1 MDKQKFGYV
10 VLIIMIAV
18 VGYVTWLERES
29 NGADD
34 TLNDRPSAED
44 LFREPG
50 TIGQDTSPETKT
62 ESLGD
67 MSHLSSKEI
76 IADPVGFKIEGVYT
90 GKLPCADCAGIET
103 ELRLLTDPDSGHR
116 RYVLKQTYLST
127 RQGDQTFWDAGPWET
142 SNGANGARIIRLSP
156 YEADNKR
163 SFSVTTERIIKML
176 DQEEQEIESELNY
189 SLYRLP
195 K

>member
-1 MDKQKFGYV
+1 MDRQKFGYV
-10 VLIIMIAV
+10 ALIVMIV
-18 VGYVTWLERES
+18 IVGIVMWLENRDREAEEAVS
-29 NGADD
+29 
-34 TLNDRPSAED
+34 DRPSAED
-44 LFREPG
+44 LFRDPG
-50 TIGQDTSPETKT
+50 SIGPDTAPES

-67 MSHLSSKEI
+67 MSHLSSRELI
-76 IADPVGFKIEGVYT
+76 EDPAGFAIEGVYT

-103 ELRLLTDPDSGHR
+103 ELRLLTDPDTGHR

-142 SNGANGARIIRLSP
+142 SNGTDGTRIIRLSP
-156 YEADNKR
+156 YETTNKR
-163 SFSVTTERIIKML
+163 SFSVTTERIIKLL
-176 DQEEQEIESELNY
+176 DQQEREIESELNY

>member
-10 VLIIMIAV
+10 ALIIMIAI
-18 VGYVTWLERES
+18 VGIVMWLESRDGDANES
-29 NGADD
+29 V
-34 TLNDRPSAED
+34 TDRPSAED

-50 TIGQDTSPETKT
+50 TIGPDTSPETEA
-62 ESLGD
+62 ESMGD
-67 MSHLSSKEI
+67 MSHMSSREI
-76 IADPVGFKIEGVYT
+76 IADPAGFQIEGVYT

-103 ELRLLTDPDSGHR
+103 ELRLLTDPDTGHR

-142 SNGANGARIIRLSP
+142 SNRTNGVRIIRLSP
-156 YEADNKR
+156 YESDKKR
-163 SFSVTTERIIKML
+163 SFSVTTERIIKLL
-176 DQEEQEIESELNY
+176 DQQEREIESDLNY

>member
-10 VLIIMIAV
+10 ALIIMIAI
-18 VGYVTWLERES
+18 VGYVMWLESHDGDES
-29 NGADD
+29 M
-34 TLNDRPSAED
+34 TDRPSAED

-50 TIGQDTSPETKT
+50 TIGPDTSPETEA
-62 ESLGD
+62 ESMGD
-67 MSHLSSKEI
+67 MSHMSSREI
-76 IADPVGFKIEGVYT
+76 IADPVGFQIEGVYT

-103 ELRLLTDPDSGHR
+103 ELRLLIDPDTGHR

-142 SNGANGARIIRLSP
+142 SGGENGSRIIRLSP
-156 YEADNKR
+156 YETDKKR
-163 SFSVTTERIIKML
+163 SFSVTTERIIKLL
-176 DQEEQEIESELNY
+176 DQQEREIESQLNY